1 MAFGAIEG
9 AIRSHVLVQNGV
21 EAIHFVI
28 EQFEISQQVAKAV
41 CDLVLL
47 IRQAHTKHHTRIC
60 WDRTDVCLT
69 KWFPCISYAQD
80 VQTRARICQ

>member
-28 EQFEISQQVAKAV
+28 EQFEISQQGAKAV
-41 CDLVLL
+41 CDLV
-47 IRQAHTKHHTRIC
+47 
-60 WDRTDVCLT
+60 
-69 KWFPCISYAQD
+69 Y
-80 VQTRARICQ
+80 